1 MTTRSTQA
9 DQIRSLL
16 GGRDRHGE
24 RHFLKNG
31 AARERQRGDP
41 SARFD
46 QREHRPVTAKSTRAD
61 QIRSPLGG
69 RDRHGERHFLKNGA
83 ARERQRGDPARS
95 VRSTRAPS
103 GDDEKHPSRSDSITA
118 GWSRPPRRTTLSEK
132 RCRSRASAR
141 RPERSVRSTRAPGGD
156 DEKHPSRSDSIT
168 AGWSRPPRRTT
179 LSEKRCRSRAS
190 ARRPER
196 SVRSTRAPAGDR
208 EKHPSRSDS
217 ITAGWSRPPRR
228 TTLSEKR
235 CRLRA
240 SARRPRAL
248 DSINASTSG

>member
-132 RCRSRASAR
+132 RCRSRSEATRDLTAEKRLPIRSAQR
-141 RPERSVRSTRAPGGD
+141 ERHFLPKNGAARERQRGDPARSVRSTHRRGEPETA
-156 DEKHPSRSDSIT
+156 ESIT

-190 ARRPER
+190 ARRP
-196 SVRSTRAPAGDR
+196 
-208 EKHPSRSDS
+208 
-217 ITAGWSRPPRR
+217 
-228 TTLSEKR
+228 
-235 CRLRA
+235 
-240 SARRPRAL
+240 RAL
-248 DSINASTSG
+248 GSINASTGR